1 MFLLKKILCLFT
13 KGRGNAVC
21 ADKLPERLGECG
33 APVCGR
39 VVRTDGAPA
48 RGFAGEGRGA
58 FGGASSRGRSF
69 QAAEEGDGAYAWYFA
84 VRDFFARS
92 ASVGKETCRKE
103 NFVRGM
109 RSAIPPRPLTDN
121 AQRARENASTRADGG
136 TVRAAR
142 ESSGRAG
149 RSRAQEHDAP
159 LRGQKRRGGDIPQA
173 EFPDEL
179 FLDLASLRGLN
190 VEERMRGG
198 EL

>member
-84 VRDFFARS
+84 VRDWFARTPQESGFRRTIGGGAVRRAAEERGTRGRIAAAEPSAPFRRGDSFGRIAACRSAGEESFRAKQAMFGVDDEFFA
-92 ASVGKETCRKE
+92 
-103 NFVRGM
+103 
-109 RSAIPPRPLTDN
+109 PL
-121 AQRARENASTRADGG
+121 
-136 TVRAAR
+136 
-142 ESSGRAG
+142 
-149 RSRAQEHDAP
+149 
-159 LRGQKRRGGDIPQA
+159 L
-173 EFPDEL
+173 
-179 FLDLASLRGLN
+179 SLRGLN
-190 VEERMRGG
+190 LAEHMRG
-198 EL
+198 EK